1 MRLSLLA
8 ANARFVHSSPSLF
21 YLRAALERH
30 LPACQ
35 ITLRQLTI
43 NDPYYDALLAVL
55 ADEPEAVLVSAYV
68 WSDAM
73 LRRLLVDLRQARP
86 ELPLVAGGPQAPH
99 LQLPPEVAVSVV
111 EGPVEG
117 VGPDF
122 YRDLAAGHLQPHYQA
137 ESGAT
142 FAMPYR
148 AADFSAGLAHRQLY
162 YESSRGCPFACS
174 YCLSAA
180 RPGVELLPLDQVK
193 GELTELLAHEPPIIR
208 FVDRTFNSP
217 PERALALWRWLA
229 AQPGATRCHFEIA
242 PELFTAEQLDFLAT
256 VPAGRF
262 QFEIGL
268 QSFHPEA
275 LAAVNRRPDLPRAV
289 ANIRRLRAA
298 GNIHL
303 HLDLILGLPFETAA
317 SYHEGLNKILALR
330 PHQLQ
335 LGLLK
340 VLPDTPLAARREE
353 FALRHCRQPPYQ
365 VLANRWLK
373 QPELAA
379 LYRLGEVI
387 EAFYNPRF
395 FRTTLAWLLAR
406 QADPAAFF
414 ARLAELC
421 RQRDFFSRART
432 QQWLSELLLAA
443 LVEDAA
449 TWPAAED
456 PGLGRELLLFDWLA
470 CGYRRLP
477 AHLLPPERVPAGS
490 EPAAVEQLAAAWL
503 KEAKDRLWRQ
513 LPADLPPHYDP
524 QSRSAF
530 FKRTVFAPFSAASL
544 RAAGLEAGGGEAVVA
559 FVESPAD
566 TFDLRRTAVVLP
578 IVQ

>member
-1 MRLSLLA
+1 MRLSLIA
-8 ANARFVHSSPSLF
+8 ANARFVHSAPSLF

-30 LPACQ
+30 LPASQ
-35 ITLRQLTI
+35 IILRQLTI
-43 NDPYYDALLAVL
+43 NDPHYDALLAVL

-73 LRRLLVDLRQARP
+73 LRRLLVDLRQVRP

-99 LQLPPEVAVSVV
+99 LRLPPEVAISVV

-117 VGPDF
+117 LGPDF
-122 YRDLAAGHLQPHYQA
+122 YGDLAGGCLKPHYRA
-137 ESGAT
+137 KPGAA

-148 AADFSAGLAHRQLY
+148 AADFSAELAHRQLY

-180 RPGVELLPLDQVK
+180 RPGVKLLPPAQVK
-193 GELTELLAHEPPIIR
+193 AELSQLLAHGPRLVR

-217 PERALALWRWLA
+217 PDRALELWRWLA
-229 AQPGATRCHFEIA
+229 AQPGDTRFHFEIA
-242 PELFTAEQLDFLAT
+242 PELFTTEQLDFLAT

-268 QSFHPEA
+268 QSFNQEA
-275 LAAVNRRPDLPRAV
+275 LAAVNRRPDLGRAV
-289 ANIRRLRAA
+289 ANIQRLQAA

-303 HLDLILGLPFETAA
+303 HLDLILGLPFDTRA
-317 SYHEGLNKILALR
+317 SYHHSLNQILALR
-330 PHQLQ
+330 PHHLQ

-353 FALRHCRQPPYQ
+353 FGLCHCRQPPYQ
-365 VLANRWLK
+365 VLANRWLD
-373 QPELAA
+373 QPALAA

-395 FRTTLAWLLAR
+395 FRATLAWLLAR

-421 RQRDFFSRART
+421 RQRDFFQRART

-443 LVEDAA
+443 LTAQADGE
-449 TWPAAED
+449 
-456 PGLGRELLLFDWLA
+456 LGRELLLLDWLA

-477 AHLLPPERVPAGS
+477 AHLLPPERLPARP
-490 EPAAVEQLAAAWL
+490 EPAAVEQLGAAWL

-513 LPADLPPHYDP
+513 LPANLPPHYNP
-524 QSRSAF
+524 QNRSAF
-530 FKRTVFAPFSAASL
+530 FKRAVFAPLSAAAL
-544 RAAGLEAGGGEAVVA
+544 RAAGLAEAGGDKAIVA
-559 FVESPAD
+559 LVENPD
-566 TFDLRRTAVVLP
+566 DVLDLRRTAVVFP
-578 IVQ
+578 WVE